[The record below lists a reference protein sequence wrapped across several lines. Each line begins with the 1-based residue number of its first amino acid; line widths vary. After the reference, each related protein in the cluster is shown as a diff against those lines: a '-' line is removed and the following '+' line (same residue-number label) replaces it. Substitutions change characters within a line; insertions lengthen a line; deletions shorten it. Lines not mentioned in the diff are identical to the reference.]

1 MKHILY
7 VLVQKSTSEEIDAI
21 NKVFQLAGIK
31 ESMYK
36 IIDKSST
43 DFNIKGKSMFL
54 CFDGLFGIVGHSLV
68 KNRGYPATALL
79 NGNIADDEN
88 KTLLFGLAGSPSQ
101 YAMSYSVEADKIVFW
116 KICQTIKEKLDLYY
130 PVLTG
135 VTEIKP
141 MPELEVD
148 PLENELG
155 VPKAEERVIE
165 ISGEVVEKEEPA
177 APVNTPEEDDE
188 VSGIDNQ
195 EDIIEAKFEE
205 VIQNQSC
212 DLVQIDVEA
221 LLNEVVDKMT
231 ISDPGLGK
239 SLKLTKAIVFHC
251 SNGTKLNVYPNNV
264 INSKLEGAHMSFKD
278 MCSILKMA
286 LLSESKTIDIYIK
299 KDY

>member
-21 NKVFQLAGIK
+21 SKVFQLAGIK

-54 CFDGLFGIVGHSLV
+54 CFDGLFGIIGHSLV

-205 VIQNQSC
+205 ITQNQSC
-212 DLVQIDVEA
+212 DIVQIDVEA

-231 ISDPGLGK
+231 VSDPGLGK

-286 LLSESKTIDIYIK
+286 LLSESKTIDIYVK
-299 KDY
+299 KDN

>member
-205 VIQNQSC
+205 ITQNQSC
-212 DLVQIDVEA
+212 DIVQIDVEA

-264 INSKLEGAHMSFKD
+264 INDKLEGAHMSFKD
-278 MCSILKMA
+278 MCAILKMA
-286 LLSESKTIDIYIK
+286 LLSESKTIDIYVK
-299 KDY
+299 KDN

>member
-54 CFDGLFGIVGHSLV
+54 CFDGLFGIIGHSLV

-155 VPKAEERVIE
+155 VPKVEEKVIE
-165 ISGEVVEKEEPA
+165 VSGEVVEKEEPA

-205 VIQNQSC
+205 ITQNQSC
-212 DLVQIDVEA
+212 DIVQIDVEA

-231 ISDPGLGK
+231 VSDPGLGK

-286 LLSESKTIDIYIK
+286 LLSESKTIDIYVK
-299 KDY
+299 KDN